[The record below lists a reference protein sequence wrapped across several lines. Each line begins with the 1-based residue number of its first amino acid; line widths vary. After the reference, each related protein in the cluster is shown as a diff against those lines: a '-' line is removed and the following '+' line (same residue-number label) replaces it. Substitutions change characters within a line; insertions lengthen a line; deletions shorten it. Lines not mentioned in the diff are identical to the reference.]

1 MSLGMLRYDHERQL
15 LREWA
20 SNRQV
25 DESLNAKGLFY
36 RDVAQFGSAPDL
48 GSGGR
53 KFESCRPDHAY
64 NAIT

>member
-1 MSLGMLRYDHERQL
+1 MLRYDHERQL
-15 LREWA
+15 CKSGRVIDRF
-20 SNRQV
+20 N
-25 DESLNAKGLFY
+25 ESLNAKGFIY

-64 NAIT
+64 NAIL